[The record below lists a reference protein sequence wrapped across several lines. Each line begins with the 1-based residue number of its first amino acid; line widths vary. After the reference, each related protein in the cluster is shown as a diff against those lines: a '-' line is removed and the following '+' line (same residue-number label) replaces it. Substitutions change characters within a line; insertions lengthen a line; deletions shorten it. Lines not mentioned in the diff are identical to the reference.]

1 VLGILSKVALIK
13 GNDRYVNV
21 AKALELI
28 ADDTE
33 VGGKVLIKPNFTSV
47 KRQLAATHVNA
58 VKAVLDFVTEYTSD
72 EIIIAEGSGSG
83 ASDAMIVFRN
93 YGYLE
98 LAQTYNVRFVDL
110 NKDETVEVR
119 VLNSKFDTIGIRIA
133 KTVVDADY
141 RISVCPPK
149 MHNDVLYTGVLKNV
163 VSGAVIRR
171 ERWLISKL
179 FSWISWLSRVF
190 GDDKLKL
197 HQGYQAMNLNLY
209 QLATLIPPQLSIID
223 GLQAM
228 EGNGPVHGDE
238 VDLGVAVAS
247 VDFLACDT
255 VASWLMGIDVN
266 QIGYLSYCAQAGLGE
281 ADIFNIEI
289 VGSEMEEYMISA
301 KPHYKWEEQLDWK
314 VVDHRRYLKWL
325 SALTSA

>member
-1 VLGILSKVALIK
+1 VALIK
-13 GNDRYVNV
+13 GDDRYVNV

-28 ADDTE
+28 ADE
-33 VGGKVLIKPNFTSV
+33 VGIGGKILIKPNFTSV
-47 KRQLAATHVNA
+47 KRQLAATHVDA
-58 VKAVLDFVTEYTSD
+58 VKAVLDFVTERTSD

-83 ASDAMIVFRN
+83 ASGAMVGFKN

-98 LAQTYNVRFVDL
+98 LTQNYNVRFVDL
-110 NKDETVEVR
+110 NKDESVEVR

-133 KTVVDADY
+133 KTVIDADY

-149 MHNDVLYTGVLKNV
+149 THDDVLYTGVLKNI
-163 VSGAVIRR
+163 VSGAVILR
-171 ERWLISKL
+171 EHWLISKL
-179 FSWISWLSRVF
+179 FGRIGWLSQIF

-209 QLATLIPPQLSIID
+209 ELATLIPPQLSIID

-228 EGNGPVHGDE
+228 GGNGPVQGE
-238 VDLGVAVAS
+238 EIDLGVAVAS
-247 VDFLACDT
+247 VDFLACDS
-255 VASWLMGIDVN
+255 VASWLMGIDVD
-266 QIGYLSYCAQAGLGE
+266 QIGYLSYCDQASLGQ

-289 VGSEMEEYMISA
+289 VGNELEKCMMPA
-301 KPHYKWEEQLDWK
+301 KPHYKWEEQLNWK